1 MKKYLLSLAAAALL
15 GSPAFAQVGTANLKL
30 QQKPM
35 TEKMLKAFSGVNGLQ
50 TGSVVLQSANRQ
62 SREINEHRPSGL
74 LSYMID
80 GTEMQKT
87 ARGGFGMNFAEFKK
101 NTGGADGYGISQAY
115 MHDLLQRY
123 KGNTIKQI
131 DFAVWYGQYTDP
143 MVFIADMT
151 TGQMLWTAP
160 VENFKASTKDGWE
173 MNSVPCDYQITGNEG
188 MLMIGWASRKVVAD
202 PADPDGAKAGP
213 TVCMIP
219 DNTGL
224 AQGAWLWG
232 TTADGQMQMLMNASV
247 FGDENGGKMAY
258 SSLMNVIT
266 EGPNGVKNLDASAMS
281 VSSVRANIGAG
292 VKTMAM
298 ISNLGLEPIK
308 SLDYEFTINGEK
320 KTGSYKFNSGLYYC
334 GSTNI
339 QLDVPVAKEAGRTI
353 ADFKITK
360 LNAKDDEYTEDNDN
374 VASFPYLAFTNSY
387 TRVPV
392 VEEFTAT
399 GCPWC
404 PKGIAGLE
412 KLGKEVGNAVRI
424 AAHPKDFNGV
434 PDPLYAANYDAVIQN
449 YASNFPFAV
458 VNREYGGDPY
468 DDVVGMSKSAAAS
481 PCEANLTVK
490 GSKPNNLTGKI
501 KASSEVEFLF
511 DAPAGAYSVVYVI
524 TEDGVT
530 GVKQTN
536 NFAVIYQ
543 DIKQKNPNLNDE
555 GIFRQMER
563 RFGLKMLDNPDLQ
576 EIAKAGHP
584 YEPTFNHTAVIVTDG
599 FGGMQPSQLPAIKAG
614 QKISHSVEI
623 ELPKRTPAIKNSN
636 LSIAALLI
644 DNASGVVVTGAQA
657 ELGKTS
663 EPSAIESVEGNEFAE
678 IEAAD
683 GAFTVKADNAKAAV
697 YSVDGK
703 LISSCTVNGQAS
715 LPTFGKGVFV
725 IRVEANGHVMTKKA
739 IF

>member
-1 MKKYLLSLAAAALL
+1 
-15 GSPAFAQVGTANLKL
+15 
-30 QQKPM
+30 
-35 TEKMLKAFSGVNGLQ
+35 
-50 TGSVVLQSANRQ
+50 
-62 SREINEHRPSGL
+62 
-74 LSYMID
+74 
-80 GTEMQKT
+80 
-87 ARGGFGMNFAEFKK
+87 MN
-101 NTGGADGYGISQAY
+101 T
-115 MHDLLQRY
+115 
-123 KGNTIKQI
+123 
-131 DFAVWYGQYTDP
+131 
-143 MVFIADMT
+143 
-151 TGQMLWTAP
+151 
-160 VENFKASTKDGWE
+160 
-173 MNSVPCDYQITGNEG
+173 
-188 MLMIGWASRKVVAD
+188 
-202 PADPDGAKAGP
+202 
-213 TVCMIP
+213 
-219 DNTGL
+219 
-224 AQGAWLWG
+224 
-232 TTADGQMQMLMNASV
+232 
-247 FGDENGGKMAY
+247 
-258 SSLMNVIT
+258 
-266 EGPNGVKNLDASAMS
+266 
-281 VSSVRANIGAG
+281 
-292 VKTMAM
+292 
-298 ISNLGLEPIK
+298 
-308 SLDYEFTINGEK
+308 
-320 KTGSYKFNSGLYYC
+320 
-334 GSTNI
+334 
-339 QLDVPVAKEAGRTI
+339 
-353 ADFKITK
+353 
-360 LNAKDDEYTEDNDN
+360 KDDEYTEDNDN

-392 VEEFTAT
+392 VEEFSATA
-399 GCPWC
+399 CAWC
-404 PKGIAGLE
+404 VRGIAGLE

-524 TEDGVT
+524 TEDGVQ
-530 GVKQTN
+530 GVEQQNAYAVLLAQYKKQGLT
-536 NFAVIYQ
+536 
-543 DIKQKNPNLNDE
+543 DE
-555 GIFRQMER
+555 GAFRQM
-563 RFGLKMLDNPDLQ
+563 KIHNNPDLQ
-576 EIAKAGHP
+576 EIAKAGNP